1 MNCQLRAALKLLLHL
16 MRNDASAIDAAHIIP
31 WSLSHDDAPRNG
43 MALCRLCH
51 WTFDKGLLTV
61 SARYHVVA
69 SPQLSAQLV
78 VSLSNGITPP
88 ATYRTST
95 AKTSSARP
103 NKPSGPISTRSVGTV
118 GTCFADVK
126 RGETTSPHPGPLART
141 VAPTPLT

>member
-1 MNCQLRAALKLLLHL
+1 MRDQGFRRVIVRAYEHRCALCGLCILTPDGHT
-16 MRNDASAIDAAHIIP
+16 AIDAAHIIP

-88 ATYRTST
+88 AT
-95 AKTSSARP
+95 
-103 NKPSGPISTRSVGTV
+103 
-118 GTCFADVK
+118 C
-126 RGETTSPHPGPLART
+126 
-141 VAPTPLT
+141 